1 MGRRE
6 RSPVH
11 HFYFGQEF
19 VRILSVSQL
28 GPALNPLAAEEGC
41 REMSI
46 VENYVERPRE
56 SRSDKV
62 ELAVLAYEVRVL
74 IEVVMMG
81 LESLMEAPQAI
92 LVKEELAV
100 LAKLAGQGS
109 DALVALDAALDEA
122 PIRLRA

>member
-1 MGRRE
+1 
-6 RSPVH
+6 
-11 HFYFGQEF
+11 
-19 VRILSVSQL
+19 
-28 GPALNPLAAEEGC
+28 
-41 REMSI
+41 MSI
-46 VENYVERPRE
+46 AENYVERSRE
-56 SRSDKV
+56 NRGDNV

-100 LAKLAGQGS
+100 LAKLAGQGTE
-109 DALVALDAALDEA
+109 ALVALDAALDNA